1 MDERSSS
8 DVGFTGSVPTVYDT
22 YLVPMIFEFYAR
34 DMATRVL
41 NTGATRVLEV
51 AAGTGAVTRDMAS
64 ILPSEVSIT
73 ATDLNQAM
81 LDRAME
87 VGTVRPVQWQ
97 AADVMALPFDD
108 ASFDAVVCQFG
119 AMFFPDRAAAY
130 AEVARVLQPNGTF
143 LFNVWNRIEE
153 NEFANEIS
161 LALGSHFPDDP
172 PTFITRVPYGY
183 FNLNELH
190 GDLLRGGL
198 GNVLSFERVDA
209 RSRAASPEVVALA
222 YCQGTP
228 IRNEI
233 LARDPSGL
241 DKVTTAA
248 ATAIREEFGDGEID
262 GRISALVLSANRC

>member
-1 MDERSSS
+1 
-8 DVGFTGSVPTVYDT
+8 
-22 YLVPMIFEFYAR
+22 
-34 DMATRVL
+34 
-41 NTGATRVLEV
+41 
-51 AAGTGAVTRDMAS
+51 
-64 ILPSEVSIT
+64 
-73 ATDLNQAM
+73 
-81 LDRAME
+81 
-87 VGTVRPVQWQ
+87 
-97 AADVMALPFDD
+97 
-108 ASFDAVVCQFG
+108 
-119 AMFFPDRAAAY
+119 MFFPDRAAAY

-190 GDLLRGGL
+190 GDLSRGGL
-198 GNVLSFERVDA
+198 GSVLSFERVDT
-209 RSRAASPEVVALA
+209 RSRATSPEVAALA

-262 GRISALVLSANRC
+262 GQISALVLSAKRC